1 MDREKQVNE
10 NEQLWR
16 TRFLVFTLIRLAG
29 LALFLIGIAIAFSDL
44 VQPGGWPL
52 LGGLMAIAGA
62 IDALFAPRMLRRA
75 WERQDA
81 GQ

>member
-1 MDREKQVNE
+1 MNGNDE
-10 NEQLWR
+10 LWR
-16 TRFLVFTLIRLAG
+16 TRFLVFTLVRLAG
-29 LALFLIGIAIAFSDL
+29 LALFLIGVAIAFSDL
-44 VQPGGWPL
+44 VRPGGWPL

-62 IDALFAPRMLRRA
+62 IDAVLAPRILRKA